1 MKWFEKMILVM
12 GMLIGI
18 ITSNFYNDKEVAK
31 KEEFKVKEKVI
42 LETGSKKP
50 SLEDF
55 TETWGEIGTNI
66 EISYQNQN
74 DNNELQVL
82 IIYKNING
90 EEVSYEDAIQD
101 DILKEGYQQENIL
114 IGTGVYTVSI
124 KDEIKEY
131 KSLLVIEDTIAPL
144 LEGRDVIIEE
154 GEVITPNLF
163 VSSCTDNS
171 REECKYYFVDK
182 EGKEIEKMDVNI
194 GEQEIYIIAKDS
206 SSNQSEIVTVK
217 LNVNKKEIVSEINN
231 EMINNTLSSK
241 QNEYSQNKI
250 NQKEG
255 FYYNDKV
262 EDFKVVSFY
271 GSETDREM
279 LEYINSYRRKVGLG
293 NLQLSENLNKAAT
306 LRAAELAL
314 SFSHTRPNGLSWPS
328 VLSEFS
334 ISYSFAAENVSY
346 GYGTSLDSA
355 DKAAKAFRNSEGH
368 YQNMISSSINYMGVG
383 KYIQNGS
390 TYWAIIFTS

>member
-1 MKWFEKMILVM
+1 MV
-12 GMLIGI
+12 
-18 ITSNFYNDKEVAK
+18 
-31 KEEFKVKEKVI
+31 
-42 LETGSKKP
+42 
-50 SLEDF
+50 
-55 TETWGEIGTNI
+55 
-66 EISYQNQN
+66 
-74 DNNELQVL
+74 
-82 IIYKNING
+82 
-90 EEVSYEDAIQD
+90 
-101 DILKEGYQQENIL
+101 
-114 IGTGVYTVSI
+114 
-124 KDEIKEY
+124 
-131 KSLLVIEDTIAPL
+131 
-144 LEGRDVIIEE
+144 
-154 GEVITPNLF
+154 
-163 VSSCTDNS
+163 
-171 REECKYYFVDK
+171 
-182 EGKEIEKMDVNI
+182 
-194 GEQEIYIIAKDS
+194 
-206 SSNQSEIVTVK
+206 
-217 LNVNKKEIVSEINN
+217 INN

-355 DKAAKAFRNSEGH
+355 EKAAKAFRNSEGH

>member
-114 IGTGVYTVSI
+114 IVF
-124 KDEIKEY
+124 
-131 KSLLVIEDTIAPL
+131 LL
-144 LEGRDVIIEE
+144 RM
-154 GEVITPNLF
+154 
-163 VSSCTDNS
+163 
-171 REECKYYFVDK
+171 R
-182 EGKEIEKMDVNI
+182 
-194 GEQEIYIIAKDS
+194 
-206 SSNQSEIVTVK
+206 
-217 LNVNKKEIVSEINN
+217 
-231 EMINNTLSSK
+231 
-241 QNEYSQNKI
+241 
-250 NQKEG
+250 
-255 FYYNDKV
+255 
-262 EDFKVVSFY
+262 
-271 GSETDREM
+271 
-279 LEYINSYRRKVGLG
+279 
-293 NLQLSENLNKAAT
+293 
-306 LRAAELAL
+306 
-314 SFSHTRPNGLSWPS
+314 
-328 VLSEFS
+328 
-334 ISYSFAAENVSY
+334 
-346 GYGTSLDSA
+346 
-355 DKAAKAFRNSEGH
+355 
-368 YQNMISSSINYMGVG
+368 
-383 KYIQNGS
+383 
-390 TYWAIIFTS
+390 